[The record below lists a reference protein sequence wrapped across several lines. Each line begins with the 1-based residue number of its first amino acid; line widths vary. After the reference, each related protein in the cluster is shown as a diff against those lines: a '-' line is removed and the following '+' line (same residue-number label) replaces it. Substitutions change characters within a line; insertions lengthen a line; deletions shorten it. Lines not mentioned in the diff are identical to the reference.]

1 LVRGHRA
8 GLTRHNG
15 AVEWSRRRKAAIAG
29 AVALLLV
36 AALAWLILRDDP
48 RPAPPAAAPPPTLTP
63 SPPPPAPPRDICDDQ
78 ARRRFVPEA
87 ISVEHVVRRARV
99 TGYPRDAA
107 GVPGVPPVT
116 AKDVFAWDLGGVE
129 PGSKQG
135 HVLLNAHTWPNGSAM
150 GNRLLAG
157 LQVGG
162 RIVLRGAGG
171 KVACYRVT
179 QRTEVRAEEGYPGW
193 SASDGPS
200 AVVIVVCS
208 GVRRGP
214 RDWSHRTLW
223 FAEPA

>member
-1 LVRGHRA
+1 M
-8 GLTRHNG
+8 
-15 AVEWSRRRKAAIAG
+15 
-29 AVALLLV
+29 LLL
-36 AALAWLILRDDP
+36 LAVLVWLLLRDDP
-48 RPAPPAAAPPPTLTP
+48 PARPVATPPPALTP
-63 SPPPPAPPRDICDDQ
+63 SPGPTPPPPPRDECDRQ
-78 ARRRFVPEA
+78 VRRGFVPTA
-87 ISVEHVVRRARV
+87 ISIQHVVRRATV

-129 PGSKQG
+129 PGSARG

-157 LQVGG
+157 LRLNG
-162 RIVLRGAGG
+162 RIVLRGAHGQL
-171 KVACYRVT
+171 ACYRVT

-193 SASDGPS
+193 QAADGPS

-223 FAEPA
+223 FAEPL